1 MGASSAEVRVLAN
14 EPLGPGGFLLT
25 FERPNLDFQ
34 TGQYL
39 SLGIPG
45 HREQREYSIY
55 SGQGEKTLTV
65 LIKEVPEGL
74 VSQRLAALIPGDKIH
89 VDGPFGY
96 FTLEPALKTED
107 PLLFLATGTGISPF
121 HSFVAT
127 RPDLQY
133 TLLHGVRHGADLALQ
148 RDFAPEH
155 LVPCVSREE
164 GAWFKGRVTQKL
176 ESMTID
182 PKSHAFLCGNC
193 DMIYEAF
200 DLLRSAGVSSDRIYT
215 EVYF

>member
-1 MGASSAEVRVLAN
+1 MGASSSEVRVLAKQW
-14 EPLGPGGFLLT
+14 LGPGCFLLS
-25 FERPNLDFQ
+25 FERPDFRFQ

-55 SGQGEKTLTV
+55 SGEREDQLAV
-65 LIKEVPEGL
+65 LVREVPTGL
-74 VSQRLAALIPGDKIH
+74 VSRRLAALVPGDLLH

-96 FTLEPALKTED
+96 FTLERAVKTRP

-121 HSFVAT
+121 HSFIT
-127 RPDLQY
+127 THPELDY
-133 TLLHGVRHGADLALQ
+133 TLFHGVRQVAELELEM
-148 RDFAPEH
+148 DFPPDK
-155 LVPCVSREE
+155 VVSCVSRED
-164 GAWFKGRVTQKL
+164 GGNFRGRITDRLKTWPIAPQ
-176 ESMTID
+176 T
-182 PKSHAFLCGNC
+182 HAFLCGNC

-200 DLLRSAGVSSDRIYT
+200 DLLRASGVTSDRIST

>member
-1 MGASSAEVRVLAN
+1 
-14 EPLGPGGFLLT
+14 LT

-55 SGQGEKTLTV
+55 SGESEDSLTV

-74 VSQRLAALIPGDKIH
+74 VSRRLAALVPGDKLH

-96 FTLEPALKTED
+96 FTLEPARKTGA

-127 RPDLQY
+127 RPDLDY
-133 TLLHGVRHGADLALQ
+133 LLFHGIRQASDTALE
-148 RDFAPEH
+148 RGFDPAK
-155 LVPCVSREE
+155 VVSCVSREA
-164 GAWFKGRVTQKL
+164 GTGFHGRVTDRLKTL
-176 ESMTID
+176 EVD
-182 PKSHAFLCGNC
+182 PRTHAFLCGNC

-200 DLLRSAGVSSDRIYT
+200 DLLRAAGVSSDRIYT

>member
-14 EPLGPGGFLLT
+14 ERLGPGCFLLS
-25 FERPNLDFQ
+25 FERAKVSFQ

-39 SLGIPG
+39 SLGLPG

-55 SGQGEKTLTV
+55 SGEGEDHLSV
-65 LIKEVPEGL
+65 LVKEVPQGL
-74 VSQRLAALIPGDKIH
+74 VSRRLAALVPGDVVH

-96 FTLEPALKTED
+96 FTLGPEGEPGG

-127 RPDLQY
+127 RPNLDY
-133 TLLHGVRHGADLALQ
+133 TILHGVRTQAELSLEQGFDSQ
-148 RDFAPEH
+148 KIIS
-155 LVPCVSREE
+155 CVSRED
-164 GAWFKGRVTQKL
+164 GGSFHGRVTERLKTYPVQPG
-176 ESMTID
+176 T
-182 PKSHAFLCGNC
+182 HAYLCGNC

-200 DLLRSAGVSSDRIYT
+200 DLLRTFGVPSDQIST

>member
-1 MGASSAEVRVLAN
+1 MGASSSEVRVLARQ
-14 EPLGPGGFLLT
+14 ELGPGGFVLT
-25 FERPNLDFQ
+25 FERAGLQFQ

-55 SGQGEKTLTV
+55 SGQDDESLSV
-65 LIKEVPEGL
+65 LIKEVPEGVVSRKLARL
-74 VSQRLAALIPGDKIH
+74 VPGDLVH

-96 FTLEPALKTED
+96 FTLDAARKSGA

-121 HSFVAT
+121 HSFAVT
-127 RPDLQY
+127 HPTLEY
-133 TLLHGVRHGADLALQ
+133 TLLHGVRHRVDLALQ
-148 RDFAPEH
+148 KDLDPSK
-155 LVPCVSREE
+155 VVGCVSREE
-164 GAWFKGRVTQKL
+164 GPFQGRVTEKL
-176 ESMTID
+176 KTMKID
-182 PKSHAFLCGNC
+182 PATHAFLCGNC

-200 DLLRSAGVSSDRIYT
+200 DLLRAAGVSSDRIST

>member
-1 MGASSAEVRVLAN
+1 MGASSAEVRVLAR

-25 FERPNLDFQ
+25 FERPDFRFQ

-55 SGQGEKTLTV
+55 SGESESTLTV

-74 VSQRLAALIPGDKIH
+74 VSRRLAALVPGDLLH
-89 VDGPFGY
+89 LDGPFGY
-96 FTLEPALKTED
+96 FTLEQARKTSA

-127 RPDLQY
+127 RPDLEY
-133 TLLHGVRHGADLALQ
+133 TLLHGVRHAADLALE
-148 RDFAPEH
+148 RGFASDK
-155 LVPCVSREE
+155 VISCVSREP
-164 GAWFKGRVTQKL
+164 GGHFQGRVTERLKA
-176 ESMTID
+176 MKID
-182 PKSHAFLCGNC
+182 PGTHAFLCGNC

-200 DLLRSAGVSSDRIYT
+200 DLLRAAGVGSDRIYT

>member
-1 MGASSAEVRVLAN
+1 MGASSAEVKVLTN

-25 FERPNLDFQ
+25 FERPGLSFQ

-45 HREQREYSIY
+45 FREQREYSIY
-55 SGQGEKTLTV
+55 SGEAENFLTV
-65 LIKEVPEGL
+65 LVKEVPQGL
-74 VSQRLAALIPGDKIH
+74 VSRRLAALRPGDPVH

-96 FTLEPALKTED
+96 FTLDQARKTSA

-121 HSFVAT
+121 HSFVKT
-127 RPDLQY
+127 YPGLDY
-133 TLLHGVRHGADLALQ
+133 TLLHGIRHAADLALE
-148 RDFAPEH
+148 RDFDPGN
-155 LVPCVSREE
+155 VVSCVSREP
-164 GAWFKGRVTQKL
+164 GGGFQGRITQRLK
-176 ESMTID
+176 SMTVD
-182 PKSHAFLCGNC
+182 PQTHAFLCGNC

-200 DLLRSAGVSSDRIYT
+200 DLLRAAGVSSDRIYT